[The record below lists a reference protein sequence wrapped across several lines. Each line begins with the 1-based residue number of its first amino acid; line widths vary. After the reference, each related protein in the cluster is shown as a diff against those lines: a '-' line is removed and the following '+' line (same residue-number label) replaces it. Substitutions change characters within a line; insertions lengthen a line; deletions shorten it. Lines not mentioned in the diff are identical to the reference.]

1 MFKDDRQKI
10 EANNC
15 RKKINHEINNVKNS
29 FKSDETQSFISL
41 FGLTF
46 K

>member
-1 MFKDDRQKI
+1 MLKGGRQKL
-10 EANNC
+10 EASNPK
-15 RKKINHEINNVKNS
+15 KKINHEINNVKNS
-29 FKSDETQSFISL
+29 FESGETQSFISL